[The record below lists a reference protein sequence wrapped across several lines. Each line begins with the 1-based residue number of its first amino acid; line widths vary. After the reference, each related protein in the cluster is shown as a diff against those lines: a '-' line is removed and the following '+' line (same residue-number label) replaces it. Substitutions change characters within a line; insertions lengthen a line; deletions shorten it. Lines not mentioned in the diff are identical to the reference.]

1 MANEFLRTPVQA
13 ATTFSLSGAAAVRP
27 KNLFYVRFERAGTSA
42 AWKDIGFLAKSVDR
56 PAIQAEIQEL
66 NQYNKRRKVHTQW
79 KSGGMRVI
87 FYDTADS
94 MAQRM
99 FLDYSR
105 HYFGDFRR
113 EPSTNDYA
121 WDITSNTFL
130 DGGQGF
136 GFAPPG
142 GSTLDDDANFFLHAV
157 HVYQVFGGEYIHIA
171 LINPRITSFDPDNFD
186 YADSDAALVAMTLEY
201 DSILYRNNG
210 QPLKIADESALKES
224 FDDIRLE
231 GRVLDLDAEAATVDR
246 TGSRE
251 TQAPR
256 VDPLPPNVANPPTIA
271 QSSGIATGAVGLF
284 GRFDF
289 GGVTGA
295 GRTVVPTLST
305 DLIYSA
311 LLTNPGLAGSLDV
324 TLASR
329 GQPETRLE
337 TSPLAKPAISQA
349 RYDAA
354 KAALTALGSV
364 DGMTHYGER
373 VMGALLADT
382 TNIRDNSYANPPIW
396 EAGTADAERIADII
410 TELTEL
416 GIRPPVVNYDT
427 LNGQPA
433 PNSWNSASKTGLAL
447 SAVAYGQTNL
457 YQSPVSQIG
466 INRSRL
472 PAQPQ
477 NRLHALAQALTEQ
490 NRVLAETSGVN
501 YGAFGEDGG
510 FSSGKGHSGGVDDTS
525 SLAPETNTVEADAF

>member
-1 MANEFLRTPVQA
+1 MANEFLRTPIQA

-27 KNLFYVRFERAGTSA
+27 KNLFYVRFERSGAAA

-56 PAIQAEIQEL
+56 PAVQAEVQEL

-79 KSGGMRVI
+79 KSGGMRIV

-99 FLDYSR
+99 FLDYGR

-130 DGGQGF
+130 DSGQGF

-157 HVYQVFGGEYIHIA
+157 HIYQVFGGEYIHIA

-186 YADSDAALVAMTLEY
+186 YSDSDAALVVMSLEY

-210 QPLKIADESALKES
+210 QPLKISGDSALKES

-231 GRVLDLDAEAATVDR
+231 GRVLDLDAETATVDR
-246 TGSRE
+246 TGSQ
-251 TQAPR
+251 TSPTTR
-256 VDPLPPNVANPPTIA
+256 VDPLPPSVANPETIP
-271 QSSGIATGAVGLF
+271 QTSGLATGGVGLF

-289 GGVTGA
+289 GGVGNPQ
-295 GRTVVPTLST
+295 RTVVPTLST

-311 LLTNPGLAGSLDV
+311 LLSNPGLAGSLDV

-329 GQPETRLE
+329 GQAETRLE
-337 TSPLAKPAISQA
+337 TSPLAKPAITQA

-354 KAALTALGSV
+354 KAALSALGSV
-364 DGMTHYGER
+364 NGMTHYGDR
-373 VMGALLADT
+373 VMGALLAET
-382 TNIRDNSYANPPIW
+382 TDVRDNSYANPPIW
-396 EAGTADAERIADII
+396 EAGSADAERIADLI

-416 GIRPPVVNYDT
+416 GIRPPVINYDT

-433 PNSWNSASKTGLAL
+433 PNSWNSASKNGLAL
-447 SAVAYGQTNL
+447 SAAAYGQTNR
-457 YQSPVSQIG
+457 YQTPVSQIG

-472 PAQPQ
+472 PTQPT

-490 NRVLAETSGVN
+490 NRVLEETSGAD

-510 FSSGKGHSGGVDDTS
+510 FSGRGHSGGIEDTS
-525 SLAPETNTVEADAF
+525 TVAPETTTVEADAF